1 MLPEKITR
9 EMFDKLVALA
19 ALELDEEES
28 EYLRTELNHQ
38 LAAVKELSEIPIDED
53 IEPSLHGINCQG
65 NPPRPD
71 EWQPFPR
78 SRCDLSAC
86 ARKPGA
92 LFLWCLRLPSLFR
105 RGNEHYF
112 PFRSRNC
119 PPVCARV
126 SSPLYRCLR
135 SI

>member
-9 EMFDKLVALA
+9 EMFDKLDSLA

-53 IEPSLHGINCQG
+53 VQPSLHGIECQG

-71 EWQPFPR
+71 EWQPFPDPDTILALAPER
-78 SRCDLSAC
+78 EGRYFVVPEIAQLSEE
-86 ARKPGA
+86 GQ
-92 LFLWCLRLPSLFR
+92 
-105 RGNEHYF
+105 
-112 PFRSRNC
+112 
-119 PPVCARV
+119 
-126 SSPLYRCLR
+126 
-135 SI
+135 

>member
-9 EMFDKLVALA
+9 EMFDKLVFLA

-53 IEPSLHGINCQG
+53 VQPSLHGIECQG

-71 EWQPFPR
+71 EWQPFPDPDAILALAPER
-78 SRCDLSAC
+78 EGRYFVVPEIAQLSEE
-86 ARKPGA
+86 GQ
-92 LFLWCLRLPSLFR
+92 
-105 RGNEHYF
+105 
-112 PFRSRNC
+112 
-119 PPVCARV
+119 
-126 SSPLYRCLR
+126 
-135 SI
+135 

>member
-9 EMFDKLVALA
+9 EMFDKLVSLA

-53 IEPSLHGINCQG
+53 VQPSLHGIECQG

-71 EWQPFPR
+71 EWQPFPDPDAILALAPER
-78 SRCDLSAC
+78 DGRYFVVPEIAQLSEE
-86 ARKPGA
+86 GQ
-92 LFLWCLRLPSLFR
+92 
-105 RGNEHYF
+105 
-112 PFRSRNC
+112 
-119 PPVCARV
+119 
-126 SSPLYRCLR
+126 
-135 SI
+135 

>member
-53 IEPSLHGINCQG
+53 VQPSLHGIECQG

-71 EWQPFPR
+71 QWQPFPDPDAILALAPER
-78 SRCDLSAC
+78 EGRYFVVPEIAQLSEE
-86 ARKPGA
+86 GQ
-92 LFLWCLRLPSLFR
+92 
-105 RGNEHYF
+105 
-112 PFRSRNC
+112 
-119 PPVCARV
+119 
-126 SSPLYRCLR
+126 
-135 SI
+135 

>member
-9 EMFDKLVALA
+9 EMFDKLVSLA

-53 IEPSLHGINCQG
+53 IAPSLHGIDCQG

-71 EWQPFPR
+71 EWQPFP
-78 SRCDLSAC
+78 DPDAILGLA
-86 ARKPGA
+86 PET
-92 LFLWCLRLPSLFR
+92 
-105 RGNEHYF
+105 RGRYF
-112 PFRSRNC
+112 VVPEIAQISEEKQ
-119 PPVCARV
+119 
-126 SSPLYRCLR
+126 
-135 SI
+135 

>member
-9 EMFDKLVALA
+9 EMFDKLVSLA

-53 IEPSLHGINCQG
+53 VQPSLHGIECQG

-71 EWQPFPR
+71 EWQPFPDPDAILALAPER
-78 SRCDLSAC
+78 EGRYFVVPEIAQLSEE
-86 ARKPGA
+86 GQ
-92 LFLWCLRLPSLFR
+92 
-105 RGNEHYF
+105 
-112 PFRSRNC
+112 
-119 PPVCARV
+119 
-126 SSPLYRCLR
+126 
-135 SI
+135 

>member
-9 EMFDKLVALA
+9 EMFDKLVSLA

-53 IEPSLHGINCQG
+53 VQPSLHGIDCQG

-71 EWQPFPR
+71 EWQPFPYPDAILALAPER
-78 SRCDLSAC
+78 EGRYFVVPEIAQLS
-86 ARKPGA
+86 
-92 LFLWCLRLPSLFR
+92 
-105 RGNEHYF
+105 EEEQ
-112 PFRSRNC
+112 
-119 PPVCARV
+119 
-126 SSPLYRCLR
+126 
-135 SI
+135 

>member
-9 EMFDKLVALA
+9 EMFDKLVSLA

-53 IEPSLHGINCQG
+53 VQPSLHGIECQG

-71 EWQPFPR
+71 EWQPFPDPDAILALAPER
-78 SRCDLSAC
+78 EGRYFMVPEIAQLSEE
-86 ARKPGA
+86 GQ
-92 LFLWCLRLPSLFR
+92 
-105 RGNEHYF
+105 
-112 PFRSRNC
+112 
-119 PPVCARV
+119 
-126 SSPLYRCLR
+126 
-135 SI
+135 

>member
-9 EMFDKLVALA
+9 EMFDKLVSLA

-53 IEPSLHGINCQG
+53 IAPSLHGIDCQG

-71 EWQPFPR
+71 EWQPFPDPDAILGLAPETR
-78 SRCDLSAC
+78 GRYFVVPEIAQLSQEG
-86 ARKPGA
+86 K
-92 LFLWCLRLPSLFR
+92 
-105 RGNEHYF
+105 
-112 PFRSRNC
+112 
-119 PPVCARV
+119 
-126 SSPLYRCLR
+126 
-135 SI
+135 

>member
-9 EMFDKLVALA
+9 EMFDKLVSLA

-53 IEPSLHGINCQG
+53 IAPSLHGLDCQG

-71 EWQPFPR
+71 EWQPFSDPDAILALAPE
-78 SRCDLSAC
+78 SRQRYFVVPEIAQLSQEG
-86 ARKPGA
+86 K
-92 LFLWCLRLPSLFR
+92 
-105 RGNEHYF
+105 
-112 PFRSRNC
+112 
-119 PPVCARV
+119 
-126 SSPLYRCLR
+126 
-135 SI
+135 

>member
-9 EMFDKLVALA
+9 EMFDKLVSLA

-53 IEPSLHGINCQG
+53 VQPSLHGIDCQG

-71 EWQPFPR
+71 EWQPFPDPDAILALAPER
-78 SRCDLSAC
+78 EGRYFVVPEIAQLSEE
-86 ARKPGA
+86 GQ
-92 LFLWCLRLPSLFR
+92 
-105 RGNEHYF
+105 
-112 PFRSRNC
+112 
-119 PPVCARV
+119 
-126 SSPLYRCLR
+126 
-135 SI
+135 

>member
-9 EMFDKLVALA
+9 EMFDKLVSLA

-53 IEPSLHGINCQG
+53 ISPSLHGIDCQG

-71 EWQPFPR
+71 EWQPFPDPDAILGLAPETR
-78 SRCDLSAC
+78 GRYFVVPEIAQLSQEG
-86 ARKPGA
+86 K
-92 LFLWCLRLPSLFR
+92 
-105 RGNEHYF
+105 
-112 PFRSRNC
+112 
-119 PPVCARV
+119 
-126 SSPLYRCLR
+126 
-135 SI
+135 

>member
-9 EMFDKLVALA
+9 EMFDKLVSLA

-53 IEPSLHGINCQG
+53 IQPSLHGIDCQG

-71 EWQPFPR
+71 EWQPFP
-78 SRCDLSAC
+78 DPDAIL
-86 ARKPGA
+86 A
-92 LFLWCLRLPSLFR
+92 LAPEREGRYFVVPEIAQLREE
-105 RGNEHYF
+105 GE
-112 PFRSRNC
+112 
-119 PPVCARV
+119 
-126 SSPLYRCLR
+126 
-135 SI
+135 

>member
-9 EMFDKLVALA
+9 EMFDKLVSLA

-53 IEPSLHGINCQG
+53 VQPSLHGIECQG

-71 EWQPFPR
+71 QWQPFPDPDAILALAPER
-78 SRCDLSAC
+78 EGRYFVVPEIAQLSEE
-86 ARKPGA
+86 G
-92 LFLWCLRLPSLFR
+92 
-105 RGNEHYF
+105 
-112 PFRSRNC
+112 
-119 PPVCARV
+119 
-126 SSPLYRCLR
+126 
-135 SI
+135 

>member
-9 EMFDKLVALA
+9 EMFDKLVSLA

-53 IEPSLHGINCQG
+53 VQPSLHGIECQG

-71 EWQPFPR
+71 QWQPFPDPDAILALAPER
-78 SRCDLSAC
+78 EGRYFVVPEIAQLSEE
-86 ARKPGA
+86 GQ
-92 LFLWCLRLPSLFR
+92 
-105 RGNEHYF
+105 
-112 PFRSRNC
+112 
-119 PPVCARV
+119 
-126 SSPLYRCLR
+126 
-135 SI
+135 

>member
-53 IEPSLHGINCQG
+53 VQPSLHGIDCQG

-71 EWQPFPR
+71 EWQPFPDPDAILALAPER
-78 SRCDLSAC
+78 EGRYFVVPEIAQLSEE
-86 ARKPGA
+86 GQ
-92 LFLWCLRLPSLFR
+92 
-105 RGNEHYF
+105 
-112 PFRSRNC
+112 
-119 PPVCARV
+119 
-126 SSPLYRCLR
+126 
-135 SI
+135 

>member
-9 EMFDKLVALA
+9 EMFDKLVSLA

-53 IEPSLHGINCQG
+53 VQPSLHGIECQG

-71 EWQPFPR
+71 EWQPFPDPDAILALAPER
-78 SRCDLSAC
+78 EGRYIVVPEIAQLS
-86 ARKPGA
+86 
-92 LFLWCLRLPSLFR
+92 
-105 RGNEHYF
+105 EEEQ
-112 PFRSRNC
+112 
-119 PPVCARV
+119 
-126 SSPLYRCLR
+126 
-135 SI
+135 

>member
-9 EMFDKLVALA
+9 EMFDKLVSLA

-53 IEPSLHGINCQG
+53 VQPSLHGIECQG

-71 EWQPFPR
+71 EWQPFPDPDAILALAPER
-78 SRCDLSAC
+78 EGRYFVVPEIAQLSED
-86 ARKPGA
+86 GQ
-92 LFLWCLRLPSLFR
+92 
-105 RGNEHYF
+105 
-112 PFRSRNC
+112 
-119 PPVCARV
+119 
-126 SSPLYRCLR
+126 
-135 SI
+135 